1 MTQEVETAVVELEIV
16 SCQTCDLV
24 FVASER
30 RSTCPSCG
38 GEGTGPYLEYVLDES
53 GLHPKN
59 GPVVAAADSEPM
71 MRGPVADKLP
81 IAGAMLAGF
90 LTGEEVNADMMKDW
104 LLELGA
110 KPGVAVK
117 TMQRL
122 TAVRDT
128 IAQLA
133 TAAAE
138 EPAEAEVEAEPTGES
153 PPEDVPAAQAEEEA
167 PPTTAEAPEAEGE
180 SAT

>member
-1 MTQEVETAVVELEIV
+1 MTQEVETAVVELDLV
-16 SCQTCDLV
+16 SCQTCDLM

-30 RSTCPSCG
+30 RQTCPVCG
-38 GEGTGPYLEYVLDES
+38 GEATGPYLEYVLDEA

-59 GPVVAAADSEPM
+59 GAVVAAADSEPI

-81 IAGAMLAGF
+81 TVGAMLAGF
-90 LTGEEVNADMMKDW
+90 LTGEEVDPDTAKDW

-110 KPGVAVK
+110 KPAVARV

-128 IAQLA
+128 IATLA
-133 TAAAE
+133 A
-138 EPAEAEVEAEPTGES
+138 P
-153 PPEDVPAAQAEEEA
+153 AEEE
-167 PPTTAEAPEAEGE
+167 TEAPEEEPTTEEAPAQPSEPENTPE
-180 SAT
+180 SD

>member
-1 MTQEVETAVVELEIV
+1 MTQEVETAVVELDIV
-16 SCQTCDLV
+16 SCQTCDLL

-38 GEGTGPYLEYVLDES
+38 GEGTGPYLEYVLDET

-59 GPVVAAADSEPM
+59 GPVVTAADSEPI
-71 MRGPVADKLP
+71 MRGSIEGKLP
-81 IAGAMLAGF
+81 TVGAMLAGF
-90 LTGEEVNADMMKDW
+90 LTGEGVDADMAKDW
-104 LLELGA
+104 LLKLGA
-110 KPGVAVK
+110 KPGMARV

-133 TAAAE
+133 AAGVE
-138 EPAEAEVEAEPTGES
+138 AEAEGES
-153 PPEDVPAAQAEEEA
+153 PPEAEGESPSEDVPAAQVEVEAEPAPDEA
-167 PPTTAEAPEAEGE
+167 PDPEGE

>member
-1 MTQEVETAVVELEIV
+1 MTQEVETAVVELDLV

-38 GEGTGPYLEYVLDES
+38 GEGTGPYLEYVLDET

-59 GPVVAAADSEPM
+59 GPVVAAADSEPII
-71 MRGPVADKLP
+71 RGPIEGKLP
-81 IAGAMLAGF
+81 TAGAMLAGF
-90 LTGEEVNADMMKDW
+90 LTGEEVDADMAKDW

-110 KPGVAVK
+110 KPGVAAK

-128 IAQLA
+128 IAQL
-133 TAAAE
+133 TAAAVE
-138 EPAEAEVEAEPTGES
+138 EPAEAEEPAQA
-153 PPEDVPAAQAEEEA
+153 EDVPAAQAEEAAA
-167 PPTTAEAPEAEGE
+167 PVPVESPPEAEAPEPEPE
-180 SAT
+180 PAT